1 MKKRNDTR
9 IQALLP
15 ERAQRKECEL
25 ESGLTKTYGTAPS
38 ASGCGNPNGNA
49 MAETF
54 FSILNAER
62 INRSKP
68 DALSEAGGMI
78 DRYIRFYSLWR
89 IQLKTGEGP
98 RWRGQPGGK
107 ILMKPPRAEG
117 GRV

>member
-38 ASGCGNPNGNA
+38 ASGCRNPCGNA

-54 FSILNAER
+54 FSILNAEH

-68 DALSEAGGMI
+68 DAFFRSRRD
-78 DRYIRFYSLWR
+78 DRPLYPILQSLAY
-89 IQLKTGEGP
+89 P
-98 RWRGQPGGK
+98 
-107 ILMKPPRAEG
+107 A
-117 GRV
+117 

>member
-1 MKKRNDTR
+1 MKRRNDTR

-38 ASGCGNPNGNA
+38 ASGCGNPYGNA

-62 INRSKP
+62 INRSNP
-68 DALSEAGGMI
+68 DAFSEAGGMI
-78 DRYIRFYSLWR
+78 DRYIRFYSLGR
-89 IQLKTGEGP
+89 IQLKTGEAP
-98 RWRGQPGGK
+98 LARR
-107 ILMKPPRAEG
+107 LSC
-117 GRV
+117 